1 MPRPGR
7 RAIGGRL
14 GFNEENAE
22 DLLNLVRGFAD
33 AEEFDALFGE
43 LCER

>member
-1 MPRPGR
+1 LPRPGR
-7 RAIGGRL
+7 RAISGRL
-14 GFNEENAE
+14 GINEENAE
-22 DLLNLVRGFAD
+22 DLLNLMREFAD